1 MSLIF
6 FSSAPIL
13 IPERICDSYL
23 FKYFVVRE
31 ISMNIWPVME
41 CHDNSRLTQCNIS
54 KTTSYRLCCQVLPN
68 IMFCI
73 RKLIACLAI
82 LIRRIHFRIFI
93 PKAPSN
99 IFYRYSIGHPCCENG
114 YMTSPHVMNWRWWYT
129 CCYLS
134 VNHEKYPVLHWQLFG
149 HNRPTSQS
157 VNHETYPIL
166 HSQLLGHNR
175 PTSHWYS

>member
-1 MSLIF
+1 MSLII

-23 FKYFVVRE
+23 FKYFVVRK

-41 CHDNSRLTQCNIS
+41 CHDNSRLTKCNIS
-54 KTTSYRLCCQVLPN
+54 KTISYRLCCQVLPN

-99 IFYRYSIGHPCCENG
+99 IFYRHSIGPPCCENG
-114 YMTSPHVMNWRWWYT
+114 YTTPPPMWWMEGDDIRVAI
-129 CCYLS
+129 YLLIMKNTPFYIGS
-134 VNHEKYPVLHWQLFG
+134 CLGITDPQVN
-149 HNRPTSQS
+149 
-157 VNHETYPIL
+157 
-166 HSQLLGHNR
+166 LLIMKNTPFYIR
-175 PTSHWYS
+175 SC